1 MKKSLFI
8 CLFFTGLTASSYA
21 QQFVYRPVNPAF
33 GGDPFNYQWL
43 LSSASV
49 QNKFSK
55 SSDYDYKQPSA
66 LESFSENLN
75 RQILNDISRKLF
87 GLDGNGGTGDGDG
100 KMKPGVYNMGNLNIK
115 ITEYYGGLNIN
126 IIDITTGEQTNINIP
141 NKP

>member
-1 MKKSLFI
+1 MNKLLLI
-8 CLFFTGLTASSYA
+8 CLFVIGSASYTYA

-49 QNKFSK
+49 QNKFNK
-55 SSDYDYKQPSA
+55 TADYDYRQPSA
-66 LESFSENLN
+66 LAGFSDNLN
-75 RQILNDISRKLF
+75 RQILNDISRNLF
-87 GLDGNGGTGDGDG
+87 GETGTNGEGG

-126 IIDITTGEQTNINIP
+126 IIDVTTGEQTNINIP